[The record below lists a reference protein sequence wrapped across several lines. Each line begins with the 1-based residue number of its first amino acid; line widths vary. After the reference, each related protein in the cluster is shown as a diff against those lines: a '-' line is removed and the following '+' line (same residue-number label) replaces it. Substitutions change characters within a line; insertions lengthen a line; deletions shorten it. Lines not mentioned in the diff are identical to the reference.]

1 MIVNARVF
9 VLVVLVTY
17 GVCAHTADIRD
28 FYKRSNDKKYVGSML
43 AEIAKEFMQRSTTSS
58 QVIKVVHHHT
68 QKRVLIII
76 KPR

>member
-9 VLVVLVTY
+9 VLVALVIY

-28 FYKRSNDKKYVGSML
+28 LYKRSNDKKYVGSML

-58 QVIKVVHHHT
+58 QVIKVVHHHKLKKEFGNNN
-68 QKRVLIII
+68 QA
-76 KPR
+76 